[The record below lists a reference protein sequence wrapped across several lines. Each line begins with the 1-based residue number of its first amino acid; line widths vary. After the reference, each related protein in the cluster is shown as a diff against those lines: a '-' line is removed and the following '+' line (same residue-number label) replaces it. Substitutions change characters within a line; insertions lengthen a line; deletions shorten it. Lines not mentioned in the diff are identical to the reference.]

1 MYWVFLLG
9 AMVAAVFGQGFM
21 KAGATGAGSF
31 VQQVFDLRSIFGIGC
46 YGASALMYMVAL
58 RGIPL
63 SIALPA
69 TALSYIAVAAIGHF
83 VFHEPIGAQ
92 RIAGL
97 AMILAGVFVLS
108 TS

>member
-1 MYWVFLLG
+1 MHWLFLLG
-9 AMVAAVFGQGFM
+9 AIVAAG
-21 KAGATGAGSF
+21 GAGGLGAASF
-31 VQQVFDLRSIFGIGC
+31 IQQLFDVRTIIGLGC
-46 YGASALMYMVAL
+46 YGGSAMLYMVAL

-63 SIALPA
+63 SVALPA
-69 TALSYIAVAAIGHF
+69 TALSYVAVALIGHF

-97 AMILAGVFVLS
+97 AMILAGVIVLG